1 MFLIHEPIESWIK
14 VIVSFKGT
22 EEIFNYLKKQEVA
35 FFKEIFERKE
45 NSKKFFS
52 SFYKV
57 KWPLQKKK
65 KKKWTMI
72 TSQDGR
78 EKSSSKIRMQ
88 VRADNGYKIG
98 KLKGN

>member
-35 FFKEIFERKE
+35 FFKEILRG
-45 NSKKFFS
+45 KKIVKSFS

-57 KWPLQKKK
+57 KWPLQKK
-65 KKKWTMI
+65 
-72 TSQDGR
+72 
-78 EKSSSKIRMQ
+78 
-88 VRADNGYKIG
+88 
-98 KLKGN
+98 